1 MADEID
7 TIALREEALKELAA
21 ETTEKTEPETTEPT
35 PPKAEEEVDEET
47 PETPTTDDDTEAP
60 AADDEV
66 TDKPAEVAP
75 EDRIKAYAEKNSLT
89 IDEAKDEIEK
99 TERIKAQYKNDP
111 DEMAKALRS
120 KDREYSKLRAETEKA
135 KPKQEVFRRM
145 DENQFQSWAKQ
156 RFTNPTPDML
166 DADGNVKMVQEFRRK
181 YPAKSEIMTDE
192 AIVEEIIDVSYR
204 EYQHVAAQKESEVK
218 ESAQKMRDTLVQSV
232 SENDRKFVPYVKK
245 VLQEADDAGLLQ
257 GDFDV
262 SFALRLA
269 KGERYDAD
277 IKEAEE
283 RGYRRAMQNPKIA
296 GVKPASSGSSATKVV
311 DKTPGARLNDQQ
323 KERAEVMFQ
332 RVSKDD
338 AYRMFMETY
347 AEELKKNKNFCT

>member
-21 ETTEKTEPETTEPT
+21 ETTEKTEPEVTEPT
-35 PPKAEEEVDEET
+35 PPKAEEEVTEET
-47 PETPTTDDDTEAP
+47 PEAVETPTEETTEAQT
-60 AADDEV
+60 EV

-99 TERIKAQYKNDP
+99 TERIIAQYKNDP
-111 DEMAKALRS
+111 AEMAKALRN

-145 DENQFQSWAKQ
+145 DENQFQNWAKN
-156 RFTNPTPDML
+156 RFSNPTPDMI

-204 EYQHVAAQKESEVK
+204 EYQNVAAQKESEVK
-218 ESAQKMRDTLVQSV
+218 ESAQKMRETLVQSV
-232 SENDRKFVPYVKK
+232 PESDRQFIPYVKK

-257 GDFDV
+257 GEFDV

-283 RGYRRAMQNPKIA
+283 RGFKRAQQKATIA
-296 GVKPASSGSSATKVV
+296 GVRPALAGTSGAAKAVG
-311 DKTPGARLNDQQ
+311 KTQLNDQQ

-338 AYRMFMETY
+338 AYRMFSETY
-347 AEELKKNKNFCT
+347 EEELKKNKNFCT

>member
-1 MADEID
+1 MDGEID
-7 TIALREEALKELAA
+7 TIALREEALKELSA
-21 ETTEKTEPETTEPT
+21 ETTEKKEPEVTEPT
-35 PPKAEEEVDEET
+35 PPKAEEEVVEET
-47 PETPTTDDDTEAP
+47 PESETTDETTEAP
-60 AADDEV
+60 AAENEV
-66 TDKPAEVAP
+66 TDKPAESAP
-75 EDRIKAYAEKNSLT
+75 EDKIKAYAEKNSLT

-99 TERIKAQYKNDP
+99 TERIIAQYKNDP
-111 DEMAKALRS
+111 AEMAKALRN

-145 DENQFQSWAKQ
+145 DENQFHNWAKN
-156 RFTNPTPDML
+156 RFSNPTPDML

-192 AIVEEIIDVSYR
+192 AIVEEIIDASYR
-204 EYQHVAAQKESEVK
+204 EYQGVAAQKESEVK
-218 ESAQKMRDTLVQSV
+218 SEAQKMRETLVQSV
-232 SENDRKFVPYVKK
+232 PESDRKFVPYVKK

-283 RGYRRAMQNPKIA
+283 RGFKRAQQKATIA
-296 GVKPASSGSSATKVV
+296 GVRPAGAGTSGVAKSVAKVQ
-311 DKTPGARLNDQQ
+311 LNDQQ
-323 KERAEVMFQ
+323 KERAELMFQ

-338 AYRMFMETY
+338 AYRMFSETY
-347 AEELKKNKNFCT
+347 EEELKKNKNFCT